1 MGGEE
6 WGELGGGERCHPA
19 HATRETVGGD
29 EEGKTPQPHRDA
41 SQFRQRLH
49 ARTSA
54 QSADG
59 EPPSIAVAAT
69 TTAAVATATVAV
81 AVVTIAAAA
90 VAAAPV
96 VVAVSAAAGAVVPP
110 AGSGQT
116 VALPPSTVDR
126 TDDRAVTFPRARP
139 RARGGEPKEV
149 ASVRAIA
156 NKARSDRRAPL
167 ADTSAKEVLL
177 SFLLL

>member
-41 SQFRQRLH
+41 SQFRQQLH
-49 ARTSA
+49 ARTTA
-54 QSADG
+54 QSG
-59 EPPSIAVAAT
+59 EPPRIAVAAT
-69 TTAAVATATVAV
+69 STAAVATAAVAV
-81 AVVTIAAAA
+81 ATVTIVVAA
-90 VAAAPV
+90 VAAAPIA
-96 VVAVSAAAGAVVPP
+96 VAVSAAVVVVVLP

-126 TDDRAVTFPRARP
+126 TDDRAVTFPRAGP
-139 RARGGEPKEV
+139 RAQGGKSKEV

-156 NKARSDRRAPL
+156 SKARSNRRAPL
-167 ADTSAKEVLL
+167 ADTPAKEVLL
-177 SFLLL
+177 LFLLL